1 MITIRTIAATDRDQ
15 LLDLVRR
22 QDNFNAQEVE
32 VAIEVIDDTLD
43 PAKNDYFILVAVAE
57 GQGVVGFICYG
68 EIPMTDRRFD
78 LYWVAVDPAMGR
90 QGVGRLLL
98 KQMEDELGGQGPAKV
113 YVDTSSTPGYDPARA
128 FYEKNGYLV
137 ACVLPD
143 FYRDGDDKVIY
154 LKEIRAS

>member
-1 MITIRTIAATDRDQ
+1 MITIRPIALEDRAQ
-15 LLDLVRR
+15 LLRLVEQ
-22 QDNFNAQEVE
+22 QDNFNSQEVA

-43 PAKNDYFILVAVAE
+43 PNKNDYSILVALSE

-78 LYWVAVDPAMGR
+78 MYWVAVAPDLGR
-90 QGVGRLLL
+90 QGVGRMLLAR
-98 KQMEDELGGQGPAKV
+98 MEGELAGQGPAKV

-128 FYEKNGYLV
+128 FYEKNGYRV
-137 ACVLPD
+137 ACVLHD

-154 LKEIRAS
+154 FKEL